1 MNQALSGIRIID
13 ITHVARDNVKME
25 VKDGLS
31 GRGSEI
37 ETNIKTVGRMAR
49 SDDRNCLV
57 NCRPNPGL
65 LGLGQFIPNADVAV
79 RNNEN
84 MTRID
89 RKGIPDPL
97 PMVT

>member
-1 MNQALSGIRIID
+1 M
-13 ITHVARDNVKME
+13 KME
-25 VKDGLS
+25 NGLPRCDA
-31 GRGSEI
+31 G
-37 ETNIKTVGRMAR
+37 IKTNVEAVGRMAR

-57 NCRPNPGL
+57 NCRPNPCL
-65 LGLGQFIPNADVAV
+65 LDLGQFIPNADVAA